1 MPAAPFLLPSMAM
14 VSMDTNMAEVAFE
27 RKLRFGTTVSTTHRS
42 RDIKGMGKTRQ
53 FPPRLDCAVLN
64 LVPLVAW
71 QTVVVV
77 AQSHVPK
84 EEKRG

>member
-1 MPAAPFLLPSMAM
+1 MAM
-14 VSMDTNMAEVAFE
+14 VSMDTNMAEVAFGT
-27 RKLRFGTTVSTTHRS
+27 KLRFGNTVNATHWS

-77 AQSHVPK
+77 AQSHVPE

>member
-1 MPAAPFLLPSMAM
+1 MPAAPFLLPSMAI
-14 VSMDTNMAEVAFE
+14 VSMDTNMAEVAFGT
-27 RKLRFGTTVSTTHRS
+27 KLKFGATVSTTHRS
-42 RDIKGMGKTRQ
+42 RDIKGMGNTRQ
-53 FPPRLDCAVLN
+53 FPTRLDCAVLN

-77 AQSHVPK
+77 AQSHVPE